1 MTKLSRAVI
10 ACISATMMLLGV
22 APMARAD
29 TVPLIDDPLH
39 GHCLAGCTSNG
50 TNTPIGSNPP
60 QGFYFQA
67 SPASSG
73 TYFIDVLVPNN
84 MLIAGPLH
92 ITGDLTFVLNL
103 FSATAWT
110 SGELGN
116 YLGFTN
122 PSPSTPIGAYL
133 PATQALEPGA
143 TGFFVFL
150 SSFGRDV
157 SLPQQ
162 GSLTTGP
169 LLNLTEVL
177 PAGSYIVAELVHFT
191 GQGGEIPPDMN
202 LETIM
207 TANSS
212 ALFVQPARQ
221 CPCNGSSISGT
232 VSARAMGA
240 TPSSIIVAD
249 MQAMTARDSFVMT
262 NTLLNG
268 TAAATTSIGF
278 TRHSPDDSETS
289 AESSDFAASL
299 EARREMWL
307 ATSSSGSPNDG
318 RAADLAIFTGI

>member
-10 ACISATMMLLGV
+10 ACISATMMLQGV
-22 APMARAD
+22 AAPIARAD

-39 GHCLAGCTSNG
+39 GHCLAGCTLNSFDAP
-50 TNTPIGSNPP
+50 NTPIGSNPP

-92 ITGDLTFVLNL
+92 ITGDLTGVLNL

-110 SGELGN
+110 SGELGD

-133 PATQALEPGA
+133 PATRALDPGA
-143 TGFFVFL
+143 TGFFAFQG
-150 SSFGRDV
+150 SFGEQV
-157 SLPQQ
+157 LLPQQ

-169 LLNLTEVL
+169 VLNLTEVL
-177 PAGSYIVAELVHFT
+177 PAGSYMVATLVHFT
-191 GQGGEIPPDMN
+191 SHGEVPPPDMN

-212 ALFVQPARQ
+212 ALFVPGPIVGAGL
-221 CPCNGSSISGT
+221 PGLILASGGLLGWWRRRR
-232 VSARAMGA
+232 S
-240 TPSSIIVAD
+240 
-249 MQAMTARDSFVMT
+249 MT
-262 NTLLNG
+262 
-268 TAAATTSIGF
+268 
-278 TRHSPDDSETS
+278 
-289 AESSDFAASL
+289 
-299 EARREMWL
+299 REL
-307 ATSSSGSPNDG
+307 A
-318 RAADLAIFTGI
+318 